1 MVDEVFDRSMRAQD
15 ERARQEEAKKLQS
28 KEKVKEMLHH
38 QMRELAQKRN
48 I

>member
-1 MVDEVFDRSMRAQD
+1 MFDRSMRAQD
-15 ERARQEEAKKLQS
+15 ERVKQEEAKKQQN
-28 KEKVKEMLHH
+28 KEIVKDMLHH

>member
-15 ERARQEEAKKLQS
+15 ERVRQEEAKKQHN
-28 KEKVKEMLHH
+28 KEIVKETLHH
-38 QMRELAQKRN
+38 QMKELAQKRN